1 LAATVALVPADD
13 TQRVESANDARLLH
27 NSQQLLVAERLD
39 FGFCRSSALS
49 LDCEN
54 EPISRVAIMQIL
66 DQFDLR
72 GHSNGNLPFRFVAG
86 KVKLRPRAKQ
96 PRRPVRL
103 RCYISDFPV
112 RPPFRLSTRGLTLS
126 ETSRVLA
133 RLRAMVPAIVN
144 VWADNLAVEM
154 DRICALAEK
163 FNHVAL
169 DTEFPGVVVRPVGI
183 PTATDIQYQTLRLN
197 VDLLRIIQLGISLS
211 NSDGEG
217 PSEVACWQFNFEFS
231 LEQDMYA
238 QDSIDLLTS
247 SGINFA
253 EHERNGILPNDFAEL
268 LTSSGLVLNDE
279 IKWISFHG
287 GYDFGYLLKV
297 LTAADL
303 PESESE
309 FFELLELF
317 FPQKYD
323 LKYLM
328 RSSEKLFGGLNKLA
342 QTYGCER
349 IGTMHQAGSDS
360 LLTLQVFFCMMRE
373 TFGGS
378 IDDSLEG
385 ILHGLGVAS
394 STAPSSHQEAIE
406 PLAAS

>member
-1 LAATVALVPADD
+1 
-13 TQRVESANDARLLH
+13 
-27 NSQQLLVAERLD
+27 
-39 FGFCRSSALS
+39 
-49 LDCEN
+49 
-54 EPISRVAIMQIL
+54 
-66 DQFDLR
+66 
-72 GHSNGNLPFRFVAG
+72 
-86 KVKLRPRAKQ
+86 
-96 PRRPVRL
+96 
-103 RCYISDFPV
+103 
-112 RPPFRLSTRGLTLS
+112 
-126 ETSRVLA
+126 
-133 RLRAMVPAIVN
+133 MVPSIVN
-144 VWADNLAVEM
+144 VWADNLAAEM

-183 PTATDIQYQTLRLN
+183 PAATDIQYQTLRLN

-253 EHERNGILPNDFAEL
+253 EHERNGISPNDFAEL

-323 LKYLM
+323 MKYLM
-328 RSSEKLFGGLNKLA
+328 RSGENLFGGLNNLA
-342 QTYGCER
+342 HTYGCER

-385 ILHGLGVAS
+385 ILYGLGVAS
-394 STAPSSHQEAIE
+394 SSTPSPHREAIE
-406 PLAAS
+406 PLAA